1 MIKNKKAEEKVLTP
15 NFITLVI
22 GVLGLVLVFG
32 GAYLIY
38 KNVMSNPEVENAKNT
53 LNTIIEKIEIMKEGK
68 GKFTIQG
75 FEGSEKWFL
84 MSWNE
89 NDLTDTKPEKC
100 FLESCLCICKP
111 IGNLLA
117 ENYNWKE
124 NCGTTNQGFCIE
136 IKNKDILINKF
147 GAPTMKPSEGVYY
160 GQNLNPKII
169 QLHPNLM
176 ELHVEKIQNIIN
188 ITYYKQ

>member
-1 MIKNKKAEEKVLTP
+1 MVGVTRVDGFLIDHSSAPGGKQFRFTP
-15 NFITLVI
+15 DNFRRFN
-22 GVLGLVLVFG
+22 G
-32 GAYLIY
+32 YL
-38 KNVMSNPEVENAKNT
+38 
-53 LNTIIEKIEIMKEGK
+53 L
-68 GKFTIQG
+68 
-75 FEGSEKWFL
+75 
-84 MSWNE
+84 
-89 NDLTDTKPEKC
+89 
-100 FLESCLCICKP
+100 
-111 IGNLLA
+111 LLA